1 MIEIFPNSLTSIF
14 VTTVIK
20 AYFLIKNIRKK
31 SKLSLYYHPYKSDV
45 PTTYFIIKSRLLTS
59 DQLAFYLQDIRAHS
73 DLANI
78 IIIGSPINYEELFK
92 DHYRAF
98 GLIDTTENNS
108 LKIIQKQIHF
118 YLDGLYSVD
127 V

>member
-45 PTTYFIIKSRLLTS
+45 PTTYFIIKSKLLTS
-59 DQLAFYLQDIRAHS
+59 DQMAFYLQDIRAHS

-78 IIIGSPINYEELFK
+78 IIIGSHIELFK
-92 DHYRAF
+92 DYYRAF
-98 GLIDTTENNS
+98 GVIDTTENNS